1 MRGNPLDL
9 DYLIRKIAA
18 VDWNP
23 SRRAM
28 QKGWMD
34 VWRREWEF
42 LWTGLNHHLEENP
55 DDKIAL
61 NLVRKLCCKGMW
73 HGEDGTLF
81 VHYVNKL
88 YLTKS
93 ERPWLI
99 AWIEEQM
106 LPVCTKCG
114 KHTNKIFS
122 PFTGWGDSEKRDLCR
137 ACYEQGMAMDE
148 VFRSLRTEEE
158 MEAYRN
164 AHSRETGD
172 DGEGGM
178 LETWRDGSTT
188 RLRVTNDE
196 K

>member
-61 NLVRKLCCKGMW
+61 NLVRKLRGR
-73 HGEDGTLF
+73 D
-81 VHYVNKL
+81 
-88 YLTKS
+88 
-93 ERPWLI
+93 
-99 AWIEEQM
+99 A
-106 LPVCTKCG
+106 
-114 KHTNKIFS
+114 
-122 PFTGWGDSEKRDLCR
+122 GDVAGRLHH
-137 ACYEQGMAMDE
+137 
-148 VFRSLRTEEE
+148 
-158 MEAYRN
+158 EA
-164 AHSRETGD
+164 EGD
-172 DGEGGM
+172 Q
-178 LETWRDGSTT
+178 R
-188 RLRVTNDE
+188 
-196 K
+196 